1 MGPELLTCVK
11 MPDKKKD
18 KEEPIPVNTVLLRTI
33 AQHLENMV
41 KQQDIL
47 SRQLQVQLEN
57 ITREQ
62 QIQTRT
68 LDRLTKGQNDL
79 SEIIK
84 EKGLTTHPEDTEISF
99 RHEDK
104 TLKEINTKVSSFID
118 IMLEDMERKNLKE
131 AAFKFRKAHKKDWS
145 RILNSRKLAYYHMI
159 ENRNIA
165 AIYEHLLRQDE
176 PYIPK
181 KCRESE
187 VPGETEDQK
196 ERKMKIGIDRCKAE
210 ISRLREQAAKKE
222 SLLDKCQTDIDFV
235 IEACPDEA
243 TRQKLIELWNDE
255 VKKEENIS
263 HQRWA
268 TKEVFFNNLKE
279 NEAKEEEET
288 RKKVWPQKN
297 NKPKKQSQQQNQR
310 NTYSNVVSGNNQNGS
325 NRQNNPPQGNRN
337 QNNQN
342 GQSNQNGQR
351 PYRNQK
357 NGPNSGY
364 NGNNKQGPSY
374 QNNNN
379 SNFGSNNQRPYN
391 NNSNFGRNNQRPYN
405 NSNQRPYNNQNN
417 SNYRPNDQQNNSFL
431 GPYGRNQFNR

>member
-1 MGPELLTCVK
+1 MIFFTPLYLHHTKDIHFVYYPLLGPELLTCVK

-68 LDRLTKGQNDL
+68 LDRLTKEQNDL

-165 AIYEHLLRQDE
+165 AIYEYLLQRMRFLVRQ
-176 PYIPK
+176 
-181 KCRESE
+181 R
-187 VPGETEDQK
+187 
-196 ERKMKIGIDRCKAE
+196 
-210 ISRLREQAAKKE
+210 
-222 SLLDKCQTDIDFV
+222 
-235 IEACPDEA
+235 
-243 TRQKLIELWNDE
+243 
-255 VKKEENIS
+255 
-263 HQRWA
+263 
-268 TKEVFFNNLKE
+268 TK
-279 NEAKEEEET
+279 
-288 RKKVWPQKN
+288 R
-297 NKPKKQSQQQNQR
+297 R
-310 NTYSNVVSGNNQNGS
+310 
-325 NRQNNPPQGNRN
+325 
-337 QNNQN
+337 
-342 GQSNQNGQR
+342 
-351 PYRNQK
+351 
-357 NGPNSGY
+357 
-364 NGNNKQGPSY
+364 
-374 QNNNN
+374 
-379 SNFGSNNQRPYN
+379 
-391 NNSNFGRNNQRPYN
+391 GR
-405 NSNQRPYNNQNN
+405 
-417 SNYRPNDQQNNSFL
+417 
-431 GPYGRNQFNR
+431 